1 MTGESNKDIVIEVV
15 GDEVVV
21 EATKR
26 VDDRTGDLPW
36 DKSAGEKGI
45 KHLLQLGGDVGGE
58 ATE

>member
-45 KHLLQLGGDVGGE
+45 KHLLQLGGDVGSE